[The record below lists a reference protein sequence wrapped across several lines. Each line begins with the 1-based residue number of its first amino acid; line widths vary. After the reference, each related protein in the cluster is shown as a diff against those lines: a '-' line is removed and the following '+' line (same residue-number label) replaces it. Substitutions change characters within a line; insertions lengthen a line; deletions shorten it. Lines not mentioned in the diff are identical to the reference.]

1 MKPELKA
8 FKFYK
13 KNIDHYLKVMETFWG
28 DDDKQLEMYNEIAE
42 KFGTT
47 GKRLMEICFISYER
61 GIERAFR

>member
-13 KNIDHYLKVMETFWG
+13 KNINYYLQEMESFWG
-28 DDDKQLEMYNEIAE
+28 DNDKQLEMYNKIAE

-47 GKRLMEICFISYER
+47 GERLMEICLISYNKSV
-61 GIERAFR
+61 ERAFR